1 MLGGL
6 TLLGILSPPSPSP
19 SNTTAVATPTVD
31 LASSATALAQHN
43 ANLTAVASTPT
54 PKPTPTMKPTPT
66 PTKVT
71 GNLTATY
78 GPPRLG
84 GPITDFIGKYG
95 KPNDHT
101 DANSF
106 HWFRDSSSNADG
118 LIVWDLTHP
127 NQVDSIDVQG
137 VNGDMPNMSAAVALC
152 TVYNPSDARQL
163 KSISLVNASGQASG
177 VDVVYL
183 SASLARVFSPDDFT
197 DSQQNNVQPGTFDIQ
212 YLYKGDGTGSIDS
225 CSILPG
231 EQQTQ
236 G

>member
-1 MLGGL
+1 
-6 TLLGILSPPSPSP
+6 
-19 SNTTAVATPTVD
+19 
-31 LASSATALAQHN
+31 
-43 ANLTAVASTPT
+43 
-54 PKPTPTMKPTPT
+54 MKPTPT
-66 PTKVT
+66 PTTVT

-84 GPITDFIGKYG
+84 GPISDFIGKYG
-95 KPNDHT
+95 PPNDHT
-101 DANSF
+101 DLTSRTF
-106 HWFRDSSSNADG
+106 HWFRDSSSNVDG
-118 LIVWDLTHP
+118 LIVWELTHP
-127 NQVDSIDVQG
+127 NQVDSIDVQA

-152 TVYNPSDARQL
+152 TVYNPSNARQL
-163 KSISLVNASGQASG
+163 KSIPLVNASGQASG

-183 SASLARVFSPDDFT
+183 SASLASVFSPDDFT

-212 YLYKGDGTGSIDS
+212 YLYKGDGTESIDS